1 MILKLYIEDVLRVM
15 EDLVK
20 IRKKI
25 CLDSHKCAYIVI
37 LWIDYIDKLEIL
49 VVSHKVPISVKFEKV
64 LYLWL
69 WLLRLVQY
77 KNIILLFLSYIELK
91 E

>member
-1 MILKLYIEDVLRVM
+1 M
-15 EDLVK
+15 
-20 IRKKI
+20 
-25 CLDSHKCAYIVI
+25 DSHKCAYIVI

-49 VVSHKVPISVKFEKV
+49 GVSHKVPMSVEFEKV
-64 LYLWL
+64 LYL

>member
-25 CLDSHKCAYIVI
+25 CLDSHKCANIVI

-49 VVSHKVPISVKFEKV
+49 GVSHKVPMSVEFEKV
-64 LYLWL
+64 LYL